1 MNEDKDDLHIEK
13 VDIHSIR
20 PYEGNP
26 RKISEKAIQTVADSI
41 TQYGFQQPI
50 VVDKDSIIIVG
61 HTRWSAAKE
70 LKIKQVPVIKA
81 NNLSPEQANAYRI
94 MDNKSNENTRWDDKE
109 LTEQLQQLIKEENL
123 QELSYE
129 TGFSEAELQ
138 KYFKNTTDEELEE
151 KYKQDTHYK
160 TKTGDIWHLGEHRLM
175 CGDSNKPE
183 NIIKLMDGEEIDLIW
198 EDPPYGI
205 DYSSPNAINYSS
217 QELKYREQGKDI
229 KNDKLQKQE
238 FEQFLHDH
246 LQAVDKH
253 WRPGAAIYWCHD
265 IRFTQT
271 LRDVMS
277 NNNTHIAD
285 TLIWK
290 KNNASN
296 WISNYMKFYEPII
309 YGWKQGAQHKW
320 YGKSA
325 HNTINLDELEHKTK
339 EQLIK
344 IIKAIPSNYQEI
356 DREAQKLYKMHPTLK
371 PVKLIV
377 YHIINSTQQGDIV
390 YDGFAG
396 AGSSILACQKT
407 ARRSRAMELEPKY
420 VDTAIR
426 RWQDETG
433 LEAYR
438 SDGTKFNEVEGEEI
452 VDQLL
457 NHPDIEEVLT
467 DE

>member
-1 MNEDKDDLHIEK
+1 MKEDLKIETIDTSK
-13 VDIHSIR
+13 IK
-20 PYEGNP
+20 PYEQNP
-26 RKISEKAIQTVADSI
+26 RKISQKAIQTVADSI

-50 VVDKDSIIIVG
+50 VVDKDFCIIVG
-61 HTRWSAAKE
+61 HTRWQAAKE
-70 LKIKQVPVIKA
+70 LNIKQVPVIRAEKLTA
-81 NNLSPEQANAYRI
+81 EQSNAYRI
-94 MDNKSNENTRWDDKE
+94 MDNKSNENTKWDDKQ
-109 LTEQLQQLIKEENL
+109 LLDQLQQLIKDENL

-129 TGFSEAELQ
+129 TGFTEAELQ
-138 KYFKNTTDEELEE
+138 KYFKTTTDEELEA
-151 KYKQDTHYK
+151 KYHQDTHYK
-160 TKTGDIWHLGEHRLM
+160 TKEGDIWHLGDHRLM
-175 CGDSNKPE
+175 CADSNNQE
-183 NIIKLMDGEEIDLIW
+183 NITKLMDGDEIDLIW

-205 DYSSPNAINYSS
+205 EYFSPNAVNYTT

-229 KNDKLQKQE
+229 KNDALEKKE
-238 FEQFLHDH
+238 FEQFLTDH
-246 LQAVDKH
+246 IQALTKH
-253 WRPGAAIYWCHD
+253 WKAGAPIYWCHD
-265 IRFTQT
+265 IRFTQM
-271 LRDVMS
+271 LREVLE

-296 WISNYMKFYEPII
+296 WISNYMKYYEPII
-309 YGWKQGAQHKW
+309 YGWQKGAQHKW

-325 HNTINLDELEHKTK
+325 KNTIDLDELEYKSK

-356 DREAQKLYKMHPTLK
+356 DREAQKSYKMHPTLK

-390 YDGFAG
+390 FDGFAG

-407 ARRSRAMELEPKY
+407 ARKGRAMELEPKY
-420 VDTAIR
+420 VDTAVR

-438 SDGTKFNEVEGEEI
+438 SDGTKFNDVEGEEI
-452 VDQLL
+452 
-457 NHPDIEEVLT
+457 T
-467 DE
+467 DELLKQHDIGEIDINE